1 MFSFL
6 KKNKNNLTN
15 LFSEDFVDIHSHL
28 LPGIDDGAKNLD
40 ESVALIERMRSYGI
54 KNIVTT
60 PHIMESVWD
69 NTPAIINGKLNELNA
84 HLKSIG
90 INDFKIKAAAEY
102 LLDSHFNKLLNTE
115 KLLTIKDTYLLVE
128 ISYMN
133 APLNLYEI
141 LFNIQIAG
149 YKPIL
154 AHPERY
160 LLFHEN
166 FKEYTKLKEAGCLFQ
181 LNLLSLS
188 NYYGKHVKKVA
199 QKLLEEKQY
208 DFVGSDTH
216 NLRHLDFMEKINDA
230 KLLKLVTPILEN
242 NKLLK

>member
-6 KKNKNNLTN
+6 KKHKNPLTS
-15 LFSEDFVDIHSHL
+15 LFTEDFVDIHSHL
-28 LPGIDDGAKNLD
+28 LPGIDDGAKNLK

-69 NTPAIINGKLNELNA
+69 NTPTIINGKLNELNT

-90 INDFKIKAAAEY
+90 INDFKIRAGAEY

-115 KLLTIKDTYLLVE
+115 KLLTIKDQYFLVE
-128 ISYMN
+128 ISYLN
-133 APLNLYEI
+133 APINLYEI

-160 LLFHEN
+160 LLYHEN
-166 FKEYTKLKEAGCLFQ
+166 FKEYSKLKDAGCLFQ
-181 LNLLSLS
+181 LNLLALS
-188 NYYGKHVKKVA
+188 NYYGKHVTKVA
-199 QKLLEEKQY
+199 QKLLAENLY
-208 DFVGSDTH
+208 DFAGTDTH
-216 NLRHLDFMEKINDA
+216 NLRHLDFMEKITDS
-230 KLLKLVTPILEN
+230 KLLKLVARVLEN